1 MKKYNILIVEDEY
14 INAQFIERAVL
25 KLGHNVLDSVETGEE
40 AIEICKKQNIHLV
53 FMDINLENS
62 MDGIACAKKINKH
75 KVTPIIYTT
84 AFSDS
89 QTIDEATNTNL
100 FGYLIKPFDFHD
112 IEATLNLTLKKNYI
126 NKVNKKTTQNKNA
139 SLFTLLGT
147 NYRYYAK
154 TKTLL
159 KNETPIELTKKE
171 SNLFYYLFNNLNQN
185 VTTNYLCN
193 YVWDNRVIADSTI
206 RDTVLR
212 LRKKIPGLSIRT
224 ISGVGYSLENR

>member
-40 AIEICKKQNIHLV
+40 AIEVCKKENIHVV

-62 MDGIACAKKINKH
+62 IDGIMCAKKINKH

-84 AFSDS
+84 AFADT
-89 QTIDEATNTNL
+89 QTLDEATDTNL

-112 IEATLNLTLKKNYI
+112 IEAALTITLKKNYI
-126 NKVNKKTTQNKNA
+126 NKKTTQNKTA
-139 SLFTLLGT
+139 SFFTLLGT
-147 NYRYYAK
+147 NYRYHAK

-159 KNETPIELTKKE
+159 NNETPVALTKKE

-185 VTTNYLCN
+185 VTTDYLCN
-193 YVWDNRVIADSTI
+193 YVWDNKSVATSTI

-212 LRKKIPGLSIRT
+212 LRKKIPELSIRT
-224 ISGVGYSLENR
+224 ISGVGYTLENR